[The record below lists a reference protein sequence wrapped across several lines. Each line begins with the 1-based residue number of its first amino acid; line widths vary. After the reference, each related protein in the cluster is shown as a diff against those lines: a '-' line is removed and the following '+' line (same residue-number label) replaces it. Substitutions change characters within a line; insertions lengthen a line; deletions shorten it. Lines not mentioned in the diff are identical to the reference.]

1 MQTNA
6 LPHQDLSDRPTGCC
20 PRFDPAGWDGVEL
33 HFRDKRFIR
42 AETRSAMHLPLNM
55 SKVFGRVHAHIEAA
69 GGYDPDNTIVLSRDL
84 SPWKAEHL
92 FATEGD
98 VPDEDATTLSGDF
111 VTKVFDGPYNEAK
124 SWYGE
129 METWY
134 APRARNRRGSI
145 STTRPAP
152 DAPRRWGTTTSSA
165 SPKSEETEPCRAIL
179 TPRSSKSWTGSPT

>member
-20 PRFDPAGWDGVEL
+20 PRFDPTGWEGVEL

-42 AETRSAMHLPLNM
+42 AETRSAMHVPLNM

-98 VPDEDATTLSGDF
+98 VSDEDATTLSGDF
-111 VTKVFDGPYNEAK
+111 VTKVFDGPYDEAK

-129 METWY
+129 MEDMV
-134 APRARNRRGSI
+134 RAQGKEPARI
-145 STTRPAP
+145 YFYYTTCPSCAK
-152 DAPRRWGTTTSSA
+152 AMGHNYVVGVA
-165 SPKSEETEPCRAIL
+165 EI
-179 TPRSSKSWTGSPT
+179 